1 MSEPKWTPAQRAAIE
16 DRGGALLVS
25 AAAGSGKT
33 AVLTERAVRLIT
45 DPDHPVDAD
54 KLLIVTF
61 TNAAA
66 AELRARIGQAL
77 LRLSQQQPHNTS
89 LRRQRMLLQRAPI
102 CTIDAFCLDLLHKHF
117 QALDIPPDFA
127 PADPGSV
134 EVLRASALAETLE
147 NAYRDPDFCA
157 FADLYGKGRTDQAA
171 GNTILHVYDFLRALP
186 DYDRRLDE
194 YLTPWQRENGFAF
207 TCWHDLLL
215 AEAARCAKAA
225 RELLTAALADCK
237 EDFVLAQAQAEEK
250 GKTAASKAKAVA
262 GVNDKFAEPLSRLE
276 SAAALLGEVER
287 LAAAGQWTPLYDKLT
302 PYVLGMEE
310 IPGFK
315 GMKKRLTGDHKA
327 AVRTRADEAAKL
339 FEHITELVSCS
350 EEEAEADR
358 RAALPRLRALFAA
371 VRDFDARFSAKKKER
386 KLLEFSDFEHQALRL
401 LRTPDGVCTP
411 LCQSIRQSY
420 AAVMVDEYQDT
431 NALHFQAL
439 DIPPDFAPADP
450 GSVEV
455 LRASA
460 LAETLENAYRDPDF
474 CAFADLYGK
483 GRTDQA
489 AGNTILHVYDFLRAL
504 PDYDRRLDEYLTPWQ
519 RENGFAFTCWHDLL
533 LAEAA
538 RCAKAAR
545 ELLTAALADCKE
557 DFVLAQ
563 AQAEEKGKTAASKA
577 KAVAGVND
585 KFAEPLSRLESAAAL
600 LGEVERLAAAGQ
612 WTPLYDKLTP
622 YVLGMEEIP
631 GFKGMKKRLT
641 GDHKAA
647 VRTRADEAAKLFE
660 HITELVSCSEEEA
673 EADRRAALPRL
684 RALFAAV
691 RDFDARFSAKK
702 KERKLLEFSDFEHQ
716 ALRLLRT
723 PDGVCTPLCQSIR
736 QSYAAVMVDE
746 YQDTNALQDAI
757 YRCLASPAGDDLFLV
772 GDLKQSIYRF
782 RQADPSIF
790 RAKLNAWAP
799 LPSGT
804 ARPRPEEG
812 TAGGNALLALDA
824 NFRSAPQVVAG
835 INFIFEQLMTPQLGD
850 TAYGD
855 GQRLV
860 CGAPGDYAGS
870 VEAHFLPDDTAETDA
885 AWIAQRVE
893 ELVKNGE
900 PVRDGS
906 STRPVQYEDCCIL
919 LAARGDFL
927 AYEEALTARGI
938 PVYADAREN
947 LMEAAHIRPLIS
959 LLKVIDNPAQDI
971 YLAAAMLGPMFGFTD
986 DDLVRLR
993 AQSAAMQKK
1002 AQEEQG
1008 AKETGKRAS
1017 RMSLYG
1023 AVLQVVQ
1030 NGDETLFTRKVKD
1043 FYDQLTALRRM
1054 ARSAPAEQLL
1064 EEIFVSTGYLAALG
1078 VLENGAH
1085 RREDARRF
1093 AAFCAQTGANGIS
1106 ALVRAIDAAAQA
1118 GSTGQDTVPGGA
1130 RPGCVTI
1137 MTIHRSKGLQFP
1149 VVFVGDT
1156 ARHFNLS
1163 DTYQPVLLH
1172 REYGAGLRL
1181 RPEQGESMY
1190 KTAAYAALASVHA
1203 QETRSEQMRLLYVA
1217 LTRAQDKLILTVPL
1231 GMTKTGNPF
1240 AKAAAFL
1247 AAGAGETLN
1256 QQAGSFADWL
1266 RAALLVHPFGGP
1278 LRRLAGDLELPFV
1291 FTESEIMV
1299 TVQEA
1304 QPEPETP
1311 EQEPEAAEPVPA
1323 DPALV
1328 AQLQE
1333 GFAWRYPAAKLAA
1346 VPAKVSVTSIVHKA
1360 EQTTLERPAF
1370 LSKDGLTAAEMGTA
1384 LHAFLEHADFA
1395 SLAAAKAAGTLE
1407 EAILAERQRQVD
1419 TRLVAPEIAEK
1430 LNAGRIRRFAESEAF
1445 AKICAAEKV
1454 LRELAFITALP
1465 ASAVLTAQGASAQE
1479 AAAVQDEQVLVQG
1492 IADLVLVFPD
1502 HLELLDYK
1510 TDRRKTEADFLSAY
1524 RPQLNLYALA
1534 IDKRFAPKKVT
1545 YKGIYSLELGRLI
1558 EA

>member
-194 YLTPWQRENGFAF
+194 YLAPWQRENGFDF

-310 IPGFK
+310 MPGFK

-327 AVRTRADEAAKL
+327 AVRTRTDEAAKL
-339 FEHITELVSCS
+339 FEQITELISCS

-358 RAALPRLRALFAA
+358 R
-371 VRDFDARFSAKKKER
+371 E
-386 KLLEFSDFEHQALRL
+386 
-401 LRTPDGVCTP
+401 
-411 LCQSIRQSY
+411 
-420 AAVMVDEYQDT
+420 
-431 NALHFQAL
+431 
-439 DIPPDFAPADP
+439 
-450 GSVEV
+450 
-455 LRASA
+455 
-460 LAETLENAYRDPDF
+460 
-474 CAFADLYGK
+474 
-483 GRTDQA
+483 
-489 AGNTILHVYDFLRAL
+489 
-504 PDYDRRLDEYLTPWQ
+504 
-519 RENGFAFTCWHDLL
+519 
-533 LAEAA
+533 
-538 RCAKAAR
+538 
-545 ELLTAALADCKE
+545 
-557 DFVLAQ
+557 
-563 AQAEEKGKTAASKA
+563 
-577 KAVAGVND
+577 
-585 KFAEPLSRLESAAAL
+585 
-600 LGEVERLAAAGQ
+600 
-612 WTPLYDKLTP
+612 
-622 YVLGMEEIP
+622 
-631 GFKGMKKRLT
+631 
-641 GDHKAA
+641 
-647 VRTRADEAAKLFE
+647 
-660 HITELVSCSEEEA
+660 
-673 EADRRAALPRL
+673 ALPRL

-757 YRCLASPAGDDLFLV
+757 YRCLASPEGDDLFLV

-860 CGAPGDYAGS
+860 CGAPGEYAGS

-971 YLAAAMLGPMFGFTD
+971 YLAAAMLGPVFGFTD

-993 AQSAAMQKK
+993 AQSAALQK
-1002 AQEEQG
+1002 EQNAG
-1008 AKETGKRAS
+1008 NAGKPA

-1023 AVLQVVQ
+1023 ALLLARK
-1030 NGDETLFTRKVKD
+1030 GPAEDPFTQKVND
-1043 FYDQLTALRRM
+1043 FYDKLTALRQM
-1054 ARSAPAEQLL
+1054 ARSVPAEQLL
-1064 EEIFVSTGYLAALG
+1064 EEIFATTGYLAALG
-1078 VLENGAH
+1078 VTENGAR

-1093 AAFCAQTGANGIS
+1093 ASFCAASGAGGIS
-1106 ALVRAIDAAAQA
+1106 ALVRAIDAAALA
-1118 GSTGQDTVPGGA
+1118 GSTGQDTTPGGA
-1130 RPGCVTI
+1130 RPGCVTV

-1149 VVFVGDT
+1149 VVFVADT
-1156 ARHFNLS
+1156 GRRFNAA
-1163 DTYQPVLLH
+1163 DTRQPVLLH

-1181 RPEQGESMY
+1181 RPEQGEGAY
-1190 KTAAYAALASVHA
+1190 KTAAYTALAEVHG
-1203 QETRSEQMRLLYVA
+1203 QELRSEQMRLLYVA
-1217 LTRAQDKLILTVPL
+1217 LTRAQDRLILTVPL
-1231 GMTKTGNPF
+1231 GIGKTANPF

-1247 AAGAGETLN
+1247 AAGAGSTLHG
-1256 QQAGSFADWL
+1256 QANCFADWL
-1266 RAALLVHPFGGP
+1266 RAALLVHPCGGP
-1278 LRRLAGDLELPFV
+1278 LRRLAGDLELPFAD
-1291 FTESEIMV
+1291 TRSTV
-1299 TVQEA
+1299 TITLPETA
-1304 QPEPETP
+1304 QPEQEQQPE
-1311 EQEPEAAEPVPA
+1311 ELEPQAPAAV

-1328 AQLQE
+1328 EQLRA
-1333 GFAWRYPAAKLAA
+1333 GFAWQYPAAALAR

-1360 EQTTLERPAF
+1360 EQTTLERPGF

-1395 SLAAAKAAGTLE
+1395 ALAEAKAAGTLD
-1407 EAILAERQRQVD
+1407 EAIGAERDRQAAAQL
-1419 TRLVAPEIAEK
+1419 TAPEIAAK
-1430 LNAGRIRRFAESEAF
+1430 LDAVRIRRFVQSEAF
-1445 AKICAAEKV
+1445 AKICAAQQV

-1465 ASAVLTAQGASAQE
+1465 AAEVL
-1479 AAAVQDEQVLVQG
+1479 AVQGSPAPDTAPEAQVLVQG
-1492 IADLVLVFPD
+1492 IADLVLVYPD

-1510 TDRRKTEADFLSAY
+1510 TDRRKTAADFVRAY
-1524 RPQLNLYALA
+1524 KPQLDLYALA
-1534 IDKRFAPKKVT
+1534 VGKRFAPKPVT

-1558 EA
+1558 EV

>member
-45 DPDHPVDAD
+45 DPEHPVDAD
-54 KLLIVTF
+54 RLLIVTF

-77 LRLSQQQPHNTS
+77 LRLSVQQPHNTA

-186 DYDRRLDE
+186 DYDRRMDE
-194 YLTPWQRENGFAF
+194 YLAPWQQENGFGS

-215 AEAARCAKAA
+215 AEAARCAGAA

-237 EDFVLAQAQAEEK
+237 EDFALAQAQAEEK
-250 GKTAASKAKAVA
+250 GKTAASKAKAAA

-276 SAAALLGEVER
+276 NAAALLGEVER
-287 LAAAGQWTPLYDKLT
+287 LAAAGVWTPLYDKLT

-310 IPGFK
+310 MPGFK

-327 AVRTRADEAAKL
+327 AVRTRTDEAAKL
-339 FEHITELVSCS
+339 FEQITELISCS

-358 RAALPRLRALFAA
+358 REALPRLRALFAA
-371 VRDFDARFSAKKKER
+371 VRDFDVRFSAKKKER

-401 LRTPDGVCTP
+401 LRTPEGEPTP
-411 LCQSIRQSY
+411 LCQSIRQ
-420 AAVMVDEYQDT
+420 
-431 NALHFQAL
+431 N
-439 DIPPDFAPADP
+439 
-450 GSVEV
+450 
-455 LRASA
+455 
-460 LAETLENAYRDPDF
+460 
-474 CAFADLYGK
+474 
-483 GRTDQA
+483 
-489 AGNTILHVYDFLRAL
+489 
-504 PDYDRRLDEYLTPWQ
+504 
-519 RENGFAFTCWHDLL
+519 
-533 LAEAA
+533 
-538 RCAKAAR
+538 
-545 ELLTAALADCKE
+545 
-557 DFVLAQ
+557 
-563 AQAEEKGKTAASKA
+563 
-577 KAVAGVND
+577 
-585 KFAEPLSRLESAAAL
+585 
-600 LGEVERLAAAGQ
+600 
-612 WTPLYDKLTP
+612 
-622 YVLGMEEIP
+622 
-631 GFKGMKKRLT
+631 
-641 GDHKAA
+641 
-647 VRTRADEAAKLFE
+647 
-660 HITELVSCSEEEA
+660 
-673 EADRRAALPRL
+673 
-684 RALFAAV
+684 
-691 RDFDARFSAKK
+691 
-702 KERKLLEFSDFEHQ
+702 
-716 ALRLLRT
+716 
-723 PDGVCTPLCQSIR
+723 
-736 QSYAAVMVDE
+736 YAAVMVDE

-757 YRCLASPAGDDLFLV
+757 YRCLASPAGDNLFLV

-790 RAKLNAWAP
+790 RTKLDVWAP
-799 LPSGT
+799 LPGGT
-804 ARPRPEEG
+804 ARPRPAEG
-812 TAGGNALLALDA
+812 TPGTDALLALDA

-835 INFIFEQLMTPQLGD
+835 INFIFEQLMTPRLGD

-860 CGAPGDYAGS
+860 CGAPGEYAGS

-885 AWIAQRVE
+885 VWIAQRIE
-893 ELVKNGE
+893 ELVQNGT

-947 LMEAAHIRPLIS
+947 LMTAPHIRPLIS

-993 AQSAAMQKK
+993 ACSEEAQKK
-1002 AQEEQG
+1002 QQESG
-1008 AKETGKRAS
+1008 TKHT

-1023 AVLQVVQ
+1023 AVLQVVHS
-1030 NGDETLFTRKVKD
+1030 GDETPFTQKVKA
-1043 FYDQLTALRRM
+1043 FYARLTELRRM
-1054 ARSAPAEQLL
+1054 ARSVPAEQLL

-1078 VLENGAH
+1078 VLENGAR

-1093 AAFCAQTGANGIS
+1093 AAFCAESGTNGIS

-1118 GSTGQDTVPGGA
+1118 GSTGQDAVPGGA

-1181 RPEQGESMY
+1181 RPEQGDLY
-1190 KTAAYAALASVHA
+1190 KTAAYTALANVHA

-1217 LTRAQDKLILTVPL
+1217 LTRAQDMLILTIPL

-1240 AKAAAFL
+1240 ARAAAFL

-1256 QQAGSFADWL
+1256 RQANSFADWL

-1291 FTESEIMV
+1291 FTESEITV
-1299 TVQEA
+1299 SVQEA
-1304 QPEPETP
+1304 GPEPEASG
-1311 EQEPEAAEPVPA
+1311 QEPEQPAAAPA

-1328 AQLQE
+1328 AGLRE
-1333 GFAWRYPAAKLAA
+1333 GFVWRYPAAELAA

-1384 LHAFLEHADFA
+1384 LHAFLEHADFSA
-1395 SLAAAKAAGTLE
+1395 LAAAKAAGGLE
-1407 EAILAERQRQVD
+1407 KAILAERQRQVD
-1419 TRLVAPEIAEK
+1419 RQLVAPEIAEK
-1430 LNAGRIRRFAESEAF
+1430 LDVSRIRRFVEGEAF
-1445 AKICAAEKV
+1445 AKICAADEV

-1465 ASAVLTAQGASAQE
+1465 ADAVLAAQGTEGVRAE
-1479 AAAVQDEQVLVQG
+1479 GEQVLVQG
-1492 IADLVLVFPD
+1492 IADLVLVYPD

-1510 TDRRKTEADFLSAY
+1510 TDRRKTEADFLRAY
-1524 RPQLNLYALA
+1524 RAQLNLYALA

-1545 YKGIYSLELGRLI
+1545 YKGICSLELGKLI
-1558 EA
+1558 EV

>member
-1 MSEPKWTPAQRAAIE
+1 MSEPKWTPAQRAAME

-54 KLLIVTF
+54 RLLIVTF

-77 LRLSQQQPHNTS
+77 LRRSQAEPGNS
-89 LRRQRMLLQRAPI
+89 ALRRQRMLLQRAPI

-117 QALDIPPDFA
+117 QALDIPPDFS

-134 EVLRASALAETLE
+134 ETLRAAALSETLE
-147 NAYRDPDFCA
+147 HAYADPDFCA
-157 FADLYGKGRTDQAA
+157 FADLYGKGRTDRAA
-171 GNTILHVYDFLRALP
+171 GETILHVYDFLRALP
-186 DYDRRLDE
+186 DYDKKLDE
-194 YLTPWQRENGFAF
+194 FLAPWEAENGFAS
-207 TCWHDLLL
+207 TCWHDILLR
-215 AEAARCAKAA
+215 EAARDAQSA
-225 RELLTAALADCK
+225 RELFEAALADANTDSVQ
-237 EDFVLAQAQAEEK
+237 ELGEAQLKKTPAAIRKAEE
-250 GKTAASKAKAVA
+250 AVQEKYEEVC
-262 GVNDKFAEPLSRLE
+262 GRLE
-276 SAAALLGEVER
+276 EAAARLGEVER
-287 LAAAGQWTPLYDKLT
+287 LAAAGEWTPLYDKLT

-310 IPGFK
+310 MPGFK

-358 RAALPRLRALFAA
+358 RAALPRLRAMFAA

-411 LCQSIRQSY
+411 LCQSIR
-420 AAVMVDEYQDT
+420 
-431 NALHFQAL
+431 H
-439 DIPPDFAPADP
+439 
-450 GSVEV
+450 
-455 LRASA
+455 
-460 LAETLENAYRDPDF
+460 
-474 CAFADLYGK
+474 
-483 GRTDQA
+483 
-489 AGNTILHVYDFLRAL
+489 
-504 PDYDRRLDEYLTPWQ
+504 
-519 RENGFAFTCWHDLL
+519 
-533 LAEAA
+533 
-538 RCAKAAR
+538 
-545 ELLTAALADCKE
+545 
-557 DFVLAQ
+557 
-563 AQAEEKGKTAASKA
+563 
-577 KAVAGVND
+577 
-585 KFAEPLSRLESAAAL
+585 
-600 LGEVERLAAAGQ
+600 
-612 WTPLYDKLTP
+612 
-622 YVLGMEEIP
+622 
-631 GFKGMKKRLT
+631 
-641 GDHKAA
+641 
-647 VRTRADEAAKLFE
+647 
-660 HITELVSCSEEEA
+660 
-673 EADRRAALPRL
+673 
-684 RALFAAV
+684 
-691 RDFDARFSAKK
+691 
-702 KERKLLEFSDFEHQ
+702 
-716 ALRLLRT
+716 
-723 PDGVCTPLCQSIR
+723 
-736 QSYAAVMVDE
+736 SYAAVMVDE

-860 CGAPGDYAGS
+860 CGAPGEYAGS

-885 AWIAQRVE
+885 AWIAQHIE
-893 ELVKNGE
+893 ELVQNGI

-993 AQSAAMQKK
+993 ACSEEAQKK
-1002 AQEEQG
+1002 QQEPG
-1008 AKETGKRAS
+1008 TKHT

-1023 AVLQVVQ
+1023 AVLQVVHS
-1030 NGDETLFTRKVKD
+1030 GDETPFTQKVKA
-1043 FYDQLTALRRM
+1043 FYTRLTELRRM
-1054 ARSAPAEQLL
+1054 ARSVPAEQLL

-1407 EAILAERQRQVD
+1407 EAILTERQRQVD
-1419 TRLVAPEIAEK
+1419 RQLVAPEIAEK
-1430 LNAGRIRRFAESEAF
+1430 LDVSRIRRFVEGEAF

>member
-45 DPDHPVDAD
+45 DPEHPVDAD
-54 KLLIVTF
+54 RLLIVTF

-77 LRLSQQQPHNTS
+77 LRLSVQQPHNTA

-186 DYDRRLDE
+186 DYDRRMDE
-194 YLTPWQRENGFAF
+194 YLAPWQQENGFGS

-215 AEAARCAKAA
+215 AEAARCAGAA
-225 RELLTAALADCK
+225 RELLTAALADCR
-237 EDFVLAQAQAEEK
+237 EDFALAQAQAEEK
-250 GKTAASKAKAVA
+250 GKTAASKAKAAA

-276 SAAALLGEVER
+276 NAAALLGEVER
-287 LAAAGQWTPLYDKLT
+287 LAAAGEWTPLYDKLT

-310 IPGFK
+310 MPGFK

-327 AVRTRADEAAKL
+327 AVRTRTDEAAKL
-339 FEHITELVSCS
+339 FEQITELISCS

-358 RAALPRLRALFAA
+358 REALPRLRALFAA

-401 LRTPDGVCTP
+401 LRTPEGEPTP
-411 LCQSIRQSY
+411 LCQSIRQ
-420 AAVMVDEYQDT
+420 
-431 NALHFQAL
+431 N
-439 DIPPDFAPADP
+439 
-450 GSVEV
+450 
-455 LRASA
+455 
-460 LAETLENAYRDPDF
+460 
-474 CAFADLYGK
+474 
-483 GRTDQA
+483 
-489 AGNTILHVYDFLRAL
+489 
-504 PDYDRRLDEYLTPWQ
+504 
-519 RENGFAFTCWHDLL
+519 
-533 LAEAA
+533 
-538 RCAKAAR
+538 
-545 ELLTAALADCKE
+545 
-557 DFVLAQ
+557 
-563 AQAEEKGKTAASKA
+563 
-577 KAVAGVND
+577 
-585 KFAEPLSRLESAAAL
+585 
-600 LGEVERLAAAGQ
+600 
-612 WTPLYDKLTP
+612 
-622 YVLGMEEIP
+622 
-631 GFKGMKKRLT
+631 
-641 GDHKAA
+641 
-647 VRTRADEAAKLFE
+647 
-660 HITELVSCSEEEA
+660 
-673 EADRRAALPRL
+673 
-684 RALFAAV
+684 
-691 RDFDARFSAKK
+691 
-702 KERKLLEFSDFEHQ
+702 
-716 ALRLLRT
+716 
-723 PDGVCTPLCQSIR
+723 
-736 QSYAAVMVDE
+736 YAAVMVDE

-790 RAKLNAWAP
+790 RTKLDVWAP
-799 LPSGT
+799 LPGGT
-804 ARPRPEEG
+804 ARPRPAEG
-812 TAGGNALLALDA
+812 TPGTDALLALDA

-835 INFIFEQLMTPQLGD
+835 INFIFEQLMTPRLGD

-860 CGAPGDYAGS
+860 CGAPGEYAGS

-885 AWIAQRVE
+885 AWIAQHTE
-893 ELVKNGE
+893 ELVQNGT

-947 LMEAAHIRPLIS
+947 LMTAPHIRPLIS

-993 AQSAAMQKK
+993 ACSEEAQKK
-1002 AQEEQG
+1002 QQKPG
-1008 AKETGKRAS
+1008 TKHT

-1030 NGDETLFTRKVKD
+1030 SEDETPFTQKVKA
-1043 FYDQLTALRRM
+1043 FYARLTELRRM
-1054 ARSAPAEQLL
+1054 ARSVPAEQLL

-1078 VLENGAH
+1078 VLENGAR

-1093 AAFCAQTGANGIS
+1093 AAFCAESGTNGIS

-1118 GSTGQDTVPGGA
+1118 GSTGQDAVPGGA

-1181 RPEQGESMY
+1181 RPEQGDLY
-1190 KTAAYAALASVHA
+1190 KTAAYTALANAHA

-1217 LTRAQDKLILTVPL
+1217 LTRAQDMLILTIPL

-1240 AKAAAFL
+1240 ARAAAFL

-1256 QQAGSFADWL
+1256 RQANSFADWL

-1291 FTESEIMV
+1291 FTESEITV
-1299 TVQEA
+1299 SVQEA
-1304 QPEPETP
+1304 QPEPEASGPEP
-1311 EQEPEAAEPVPA
+1311 EQPAAVPA

-1328 AQLQE
+1328 AGLQE
-1333 GFAWRYPAAKLAA
+1333 GFAWHYPAAELAA

-1384 LHAFLEHADFA
+1384 LHAFLEHADFSA
-1395 SLAAAKAAGTLE
+1395 LAAAKAAGGLE
-1407 EAILAERQRQVD
+1407 KAILAERQRQVD
-1419 TRLVAPEIAEK
+1419 RQLVAPEIAEK
-1430 LNAGRIRRFAESEAF
+1430 LDVSRIRRFVEGEAF
-1445 AKICAAEKV
+1445 AKICAADEV

-1465 ASAVLTAQGASAQE
+1465 AEAVLAAQGTEGVRAE
-1479 AAAVQDEQVLVQG
+1479 GEQVLVQG
-1492 IADLVLVFPD
+1492 IADLVLVYPD

-1510 TDRRKTEADFLSAY
+1510 TDRRKTEADFLRAY
-1524 RPQLNLYALA
+1524 RAQLNLYALA

-1545 YKGIYSLELGRLI
+1545 YKGICSLELGKLI

>member
-45 DPDHPVDAD
+45 DPEHPVDAD
-54 KLLIVTF
+54 RLLIVTF

-77 LRLSQQQPHNTS
+77 LRLSVQQPHNTA

-186 DYDRRLDE
+186 DYDRRMDE
-194 YLTPWQRENGFAF
+194 YLAPWQQENGFGS

-215 AEAARCAKAA
+215 AEAARCAGAA
-225 RELLTAALADCK
+225 RELLTAALADCR
-237 EDFVLAQAQAEEK
+237 EDFALAQAQAEEK
-250 GKTAASKAKAVA
+250 GRTAASKAKAAA

-276 SAAALLGEVER
+276 NAAALLGEVER
-287 LAAAGQWTPLYDKLT
+287 LAAAGEWTPLYDKLT

-310 IPGFK
+310 MPGFK

-327 AVRTRADEAAKL
+327 AVRTRTDEAAKL
-339 FEHITELVSCS
+339 FEQITELISCS

-358 RAALPRLRALFAA
+358 REALPRLRALFAA

-401 LRTPDGVCTP
+401 LRTPEGEPTP
-411 LCQSIRQSY
+411 LCQSIRQ
-420 AAVMVDEYQDT
+420 
-431 NALHFQAL
+431 N
-439 DIPPDFAPADP
+439 
-450 GSVEV
+450 
-455 LRASA
+455 
-460 LAETLENAYRDPDF
+460 
-474 CAFADLYGK
+474 
-483 GRTDQA
+483 
-489 AGNTILHVYDFLRAL
+489 
-504 PDYDRRLDEYLTPWQ
+504 
-519 RENGFAFTCWHDLL
+519 
-533 LAEAA
+533 
-538 RCAKAAR
+538 
-545 ELLTAALADCKE
+545 
-557 DFVLAQ
+557 
-563 AQAEEKGKTAASKA
+563 
-577 KAVAGVND
+577 
-585 KFAEPLSRLESAAAL
+585 
-600 LGEVERLAAAGQ
+600 
-612 WTPLYDKLTP
+612 
-622 YVLGMEEIP
+622 
-631 GFKGMKKRLT
+631 
-641 GDHKAA
+641 
-647 VRTRADEAAKLFE
+647 
-660 HITELVSCSEEEA
+660 
-673 EADRRAALPRL
+673 
-684 RALFAAV
+684 
-691 RDFDARFSAKK
+691 
-702 KERKLLEFSDFEHQ
+702 
-716 ALRLLRT
+716 
-723 PDGVCTPLCQSIR
+723 
-736 QSYAAVMVDE
+736 YAAVMVDE

-790 RAKLNAWAP
+790 RTKLDVWAP
-799 LPSGT
+799 LPGGT
-804 ARPRPEEG
+804 ARPRPAEG
-812 TAGGNALLALDA
+812 TPGTDALLALDA

-835 INFIFEQLMTPQLGD
+835 INFIFEQLMTPRLGD

-885 AWIAQRVE
+885 AWIAQRIE
-893 ELVKNGE
+893 ELVQNGT

-947 LMEAAHIRPLIS
+947 LMTAPHIRPLIS

-993 AQSAAMQKK
+993 ACSEETQKK
-1002 AQEEQG
+1002 QQEPG
-1008 AKETGKRAS
+1008 TKHT

-1030 NGDETLFTRKVKD
+1030 SEDETPLTQKVKA
-1043 FYDQLTALRRM
+1043 FYARLTELRRM
-1054 ARSAPAEQLL
+1054 ARSVPAEQLL

-1078 VLENGAH
+1078 VLENGAR

-1093 AAFCAQTGANGIS
+1093 AAFCAESGTNGIS

-1118 GSTGQDTVPGGA
+1118 GSTGQDAVPGGA

-1181 RPEQGESMY
+1181 RPEQGDLY
-1190 KTAAYAALASVHA
+1190 KTAAYTALANAHA

-1217 LTRAQDKLILTVPL
+1217 LTRAQDMLILTIPL

-1240 AKAAAFL
+1240 ARAAAFL

-1256 QQAGSFADWL
+1256 RQASSFADWL

-1291 FTESEIMV
+1291 FTESEITV
-1299 TVQEA
+1299 SVQEA
-1304 QPEPETP
+1304 QPEPEASGPEP
-1311 EQEPEAAEPVPA
+1311 EQPAAVPA

-1328 AQLQE
+1328 AGLQE
-1333 GFAWRYPAAKLAA
+1333 GFAWHYPAAELAA

-1370 LSKDGLTAAEMGTA
+1370 LSRDGLTAAEMGTA
-1384 LHAFLEHADFA
+1384 LHAFLEHADFSA
-1395 SLAAAKAAGTLE
+1395 LAAAKAAGGLE

-1419 TRLVAPEIAEK
+1419 RQLVAPEIAEK
-1430 LNAGRIRRFAESEAF
+1430 LDVSRIRRFVEGEAF
-1445 AKICAAEKV
+1445 AKICAADEV

-1465 ASAVLTAQGASAQE
+1465 AEAVLAAQGTEGVRAE
-1479 AAAVQDEQVLVQG
+1479 GEQVLVQG
-1492 IADLVLVFPD
+1492 IADLVLVYPD

-1510 TDRRKTEADFLSAY
+1510 TDRRKTEADFLRAY
-1524 RPQLNLYALA
+1524 RAQLNLYALA

-1545 YKGIYSLELGRLI
+1545 YKGICSLELGKLI
-1558 EA
+1558 EV

>member
-45 DPDHPVDAD
+45 DPEHPVDAD
-54 KLLIVTF
+54 RLLIVTF

-77 LRLSQQQPHNTS
+77 LRLSVQQPHNTA

-194 YLTPWQRENGFAF
+194 YLIPWQRENGFAF

-310 IPGFK
+310 MPGFK

-339 FEHITELVSCS
+339 FEQITEL
-350 EEEAEADR
+350 
-358 RAALPRLRALFAA
+358 
-371 VRDFDARFSAKKKER
+371 
-386 KLLEFSDFEHQALRL
+386 
-401 LRTPDGVCTP
+401 
-411 LCQSIRQSY
+411 I
-420 AAVMVDEYQDT
+420 
-431 NALHFQAL
+431 
-439 DIPPDFAPADP
+439 
-450 GSVEV
+450 
-455 LRASA
+455 
-460 LAETLENAYRDPDF
+460 
-474 CAFADLYGK
+474 
-483 GRTDQA
+483 
-489 AGNTILHVYDFLRAL
+489 
-504 PDYDRRLDEYLTPWQ
+504 
-519 RENGFAFTCWHDLL
+519 
-533 LAEAA
+533 
-538 RCAKAAR
+538 
-545 ELLTAALADCKE
+545 
-557 DFVLAQ
+557 
-563 AQAEEKGKTAASKA
+563 
-577 KAVAGVND
+577 
-585 KFAEPLSRLESAAAL
+585 
-600 LGEVERLAAAGQ
+600 
-612 WTPLYDKLTP
+612 
-622 YVLGMEEIP
+622 
-631 GFKGMKKRLT
+631 
-641 GDHKAA
+641 
-647 VRTRADEAAKLFE
+647 
-660 HITELVSCSEEEA
+660 SCSEEEA

-860 CGAPGDYAGS
+860 CGAPGEYAGS

-947 LMEAAHIRPLIS
+947 LMTAPHIRPLIS

-993 AQSAAMQKK
+993 ACSEEAQKK
-1002 AQEEQG
+1002 QQAPG
-1008 AKETGKRAS
+1008 TKHT

-1023 AVLQVVQ
+1023 AVLQVVHS
-1030 NGDETLFTRKVKD
+1030 GDETPFTQKVKA
-1043 FYDQLTALRRM
+1043 FYARLTELRRM
-1054 ARSAPAEQLL
+1054 ARSVPAEQLL

-1078 VLENGAH
+1078 VLENGAR

-1093 AAFCAQTGANGIS
+1093 AAFCAESGTNGIS

-1118 GSTGQDTVPGGA
+1118 GSTGQDAVPGGA

-1181 RPEQGESMY
+1181 RPEQGDLY
-1190 KTAAYAALASVHA
+1190 KTAAYTALANAHA

-1217 LTRAQDKLILTVPL
+1217 LTRAQDMLILTIPL

-1240 AKAAAFL
+1240 ARAAAFL

-1256 QQAGSFADWL
+1256 RQANSFADWL

-1291 FTESEIMV
+1291 FTESEITV
-1299 TVQEA
+1299 SVQEA
-1304 QPEPETP
+1304 GPEPEASG
-1311 EQEPEAAEPVPA
+1311 QEPEQPAAVPA

-1328 AQLQE
+1328 AGLQE
-1333 GFAWRYPAAKLAA
+1333 GFAWHYPAAELAA

-1370 LSKDGLTAAEMGTA
+1370 LSRDGLTAAEMGTA
-1384 LHAFLEHADFA
+1384 LHAFLEHADFSA
-1395 SLAAAKAAGTLE
+1395 LAAAKAAGRLE
-1407 EAILAERQRQVD
+1407 KAILAERQRQVD
-1419 TRLVAPEIAEK
+1419 RQLVAPEIAEK
-1430 LNAGRIRRFAESEAF
+1430 LDVSRIRRFVEGEAF
-1445 AKICAAEKV
+1445 AKICAADEV

-1465 ASAVLTAQGASAQE
+1465 ADAVLAAQGTEGVRAE
-1479 AAAVQDEQVLVQG
+1479 GEQVLVQG
-1492 IADLVLVFPD
+1492 IADLVLVYPD

-1510 TDRRKTEADFLSAY
+1510 TDRRKTEADFLRAY
-1524 RPQLNLYALA
+1524 RAQLNLYALA

-1545 YKGIYSLELGRLI
+1545 YKGICSLELGKLI

>member
-411 LCQSIRQSY
+411 LCQSIRQ
-420 AAVMVDEYQDT
+420 
-431 NALHFQAL
+431 N
-439 DIPPDFAPADP
+439 
-450 GSVEV
+450 
-455 LRASA
+455 
-460 LAETLENAYRDPDF
+460 
-474 CAFADLYGK
+474 
-483 GRTDQA
+483 
-489 AGNTILHVYDFLRAL
+489 
-504 PDYDRRLDEYLTPWQ
+504 
-519 RENGFAFTCWHDLL
+519 
-533 LAEAA
+533 
-538 RCAKAAR
+538 
-545 ELLTAALADCKE
+545 
-557 DFVLAQ
+557 
-563 AQAEEKGKTAASKA
+563 
-577 KAVAGVND
+577 
-585 KFAEPLSRLESAAAL
+585 
-600 LGEVERLAAAGQ
+600 
-612 WTPLYDKLTP
+612 
-622 YVLGMEEIP
+622 
-631 GFKGMKKRLT
+631 
-641 GDHKAA
+641 
-647 VRTRADEAAKLFE
+647 
-660 HITELVSCSEEEA
+660 
-673 EADRRAALPRL
+673 
-684 RALFAAV
+684 
-691 RDFDARFSAKK
+691 
-702 KERKLLEFSDFEHQ
+702 
-716 ALRLLRT
+716 
-723 PDGVCTPLCQSIR
+723 
-736 QSYAAVMVDE
+736 YAAVMVDE

-804 ARPRPEEG
+804 ARPRPEGG

-860 CGAPGDYAGS
+860 CGAPGEYAGS

-927 AYEEALTARGI
+927 AYEEALTAWGI

-993 AQSAAMQKK
+993 AG
-1002 AQEEQG
+1002 AQTPDQH
-1008 AKETGKRAS
+1008 TCI
-1017 RMSLYG
+1017 SLYG
-1023 AVLQVVQ
+1023 AVLQAVQ
-1030 NGDETLFTRKVKD
+1030 SGAEDDFTRRVQA
-1043 FYDQLTALRRM
+1043 FYRRLTALRRM
-1054 ARSAPAEQLL
+1054 ARSVPVEELL

-1078 VLENGAH
+1078 AMENGQR

-1093 AAFCAQTGANGIS
+1093 ASFCAGAGAGGIS
-1106 ALVRAIDAAAQA
+1106 ALVRAIDAATLA
-1118 GSTGQDTVPGGA
+1118 GSTGQETAPGGA

-1149 VVFVGDT
+1149 VVFVADT
-1156 ARHFNLS
+1156 ARQFNAA
-1163 DTYQPVLLH
+1163 DTRQPVLLH
-1172 REYGAGLRL
+1172 RVCGAGLRL
-1181 RPEQGESMY
+1181 RPEGGEGAY
-1190 KTAAYAALASVHA
+1190 KTAAYTALSTVHA
-1203 QETRSEQMRLLYVA
+1203 AEMRSEQMRLLYVA

-1231 GMTKTGNPF
+1231 GIGRTSNPF

-1256 QQAGSFADWL
+1256 AQAGSFADWL
-1266 RAALLVHPFGGP
+1266 RAALLVHPNGGP
-1278 LRRLAGDLELPFV
+1278 LRRLAGNLELPFAD
-1291 FTESEIMV
+1291 TGSTIAL
-1299 TVQEA
+1299 TVQADVLPPEEA
-1304 QPEPETP
+1304 PAEAEEPTRPE
-1311 EQEPEAAEPVPA
+1311 A

-1328 AQLQE
+1328 ETLRQ
-1333 GFAWRYPAAKLAA
+1333 GFGWRYPAAALADI
-1346 VPAKVSVTSIVHKA
+1346 PAKVSVTSLVHAA
-1360 EQTTLERPAF
+1360 EQTTLERPGF

-1384 LHAFLEHADFA
+1384 LHAFLEHADFGA
-1395 SLAAAKAAGTLE
+1395 LAAVRDAEDAAVLD
-1407 EAILAERQRQVD
+1407 AVRAERERQAAAQL
-1419 TRLVAPEIAEK
+1419 TPPAIAGK
-1430 LNAGRIRRFAESEAF
+1430 LDVYKILRFVRSEAF
-1445 AKICAAEKV
+1445 RRICGAEDV
-1454 LRELAFITALP
+1454 LRELAFITSLPAAEVMAAQGRALP
-1465 ASAVLTAQGASAQE
+1465 DGP
-1479 AAAVQDEQVLVQG
+1479 AADAGVLVQG
-1492 IADLVLVFPD
+1492 IADIVLIYPD

-1510 TDRRKTEADFLSAY
+1510 TDRRKAPADFVRAY
-1524 RPQLNLYALA
+1524 RAQLELYAKA
-1534 IDKRFAPKKVT
+1534 IEKRFAPRRVT
-1545 YKGIYSLELGRLI
+1545 YKGIYSLELGELI
-1558 EA
+1558 EV

>member
-237 EDFVLAQAQAEEK
+237 EDFVLAQVQAEEK

-358 RAALPRLRALFAA
+358 RAALPRLRAMFAA

-401 LRTPDGVCTP
+401 LRTPEGEPTP
-411 LCQSIRQSY
+411 LCQSIRQ
-420 AAVMVDEYQDT
+420 
-431 NALHFQAL
+431 N
-439 DIPPDFAPADP
+439 
-450 GSVEV
+450 
-455 LRASA
+455 
-460 LAETLENAYRDPDF
+460 
-474 CAFADLYGK
+474 
-483 GRTDQA
+483 
-489 AGNTILHVYDFLRAL
+489 
-504 PDYDRRLDEYLTPWQ
+504 
-519 RENGFAFTCWHDLL
+519 
-533 LAEAA
+533 
-538 RCAKAAR
+538 
-545 ELLTAALADCKE
+545 
-557 DFVLAQ
+557 
-563 AQAEEKGKTAASKA
+563 
-577 KAVAGVND
+577 
-585 KFAEPLSRLESAAAL
+585 
-600 LGEVERLAAAGQ
+600 
-612 WTPLYDKLTP
+612 
-622 YVLGMEEIP
+622 
-631 GFKGMKKRLT
+631 
-641 GDHKAA
+641 
-647 VRTRADEAAKLFE
+647 
-660 HITELVSCSEEEA
+660 
-673 EADRRAALPRL
+673 
-684 RALFAAV
+684 
-691 RDFDARFSAKK
+691 
-702 KERKLLEFSDFEHQ
+702 
-716 ALRLLRT
+716 
-723 PDGVCTPLCQSIR
+723 
-736 QSYAAVMVDE
+736 YAAVMVDE
-746 YQDTNALQDAI
+746 YQDTNALQDAL

-790 RAKLNAWAP
+790 REKLDRWP
-799 LPSGT
+799 DLPGGA
-804 ARPRPEEG
+804 ARPRPPEG
-812 TAGGNALLALDA
+812 TAGQNALLALDA
-824 NFRSAPQVVAG
+824 NFRSAPQVVEG

-860 CGAPGDYAGS
+860 CGAPGDYSGS
-870 VEAHFLPDDTAETDA
+870 VEAQFLPDDEAETDA
-885 AWIAQRVE
+885 AWIARRIE
-893 ELVKNGE
+893 ELVAAGE
-900 PVRDGS
+900 PVREGS
-906 STRPVQYEDCCIL
+906 TTRPVQYEDCCIL
-919 LAARGDFL
+919 LSARGDFP
-927 AYEEALTARGI
+927 AYVEALTARGI

-947 LMEAAHIRPLIS
+947 LMEAPHIRPLIS

-971 YLAAAMLGPMFGFTD
+971 YLAAAMLGPVFGFTD

-993 AQSAAMQKK
+993 AQSAALQK
-1002 AQEEQG
+1002 EQNAG
-1008 AKETGKRAS
+1008 SAGKPA

-1023 AVLQVVQ
+1023 ALLLARQ
-1030 NGDETLFTRKVKD
+1030 GPAEDPFTQKVND
-1043 FYDQLTALRRM
+1043 FYDKLTALRQM
-1054 ARSAPAEQLL
+1054 ARSVPAEQLL
-1064 EEIFVSTGYLAALG
+1064 EEIFATTGYLAALG
-1078 VLENGAH
+1078 VTENGAR

-1093 AAFCAQTGANGIS
+1093 ASFCAASGAGGIS
-1106 ALVRAIDAAAQA
+1106 ALVRAIDAAALA
-1118 GSTGQDTVPGGA
+1118 GSTGQDTTPGGA
-1130 RPGCVTI
+1130 RPGCVTV

-1149 VVFVGDT
+1149 VVFVADT
-1156 ARHFNLS
+1156 GRRFNAA
-1163 DTYQPVLLH
+1163 DTRQPVLLH

-1181 RPEQGESMY
+1181 RPEQGEGAY
-1190 KTAAYAALASVHA
+1190 KTAAYTALAEVHG
-1203 QETRSEQMRLLYVA
+1203 QELRSEQMRLLYVA
-1217 LTRAQDKLILTVPL
+1217 LTRAQDRLILTVPL
-1231 GMTKTGNPF
+1231 GIGKTANPF

-1247 AAGAGETLN
+1247 AAGAGSTLHG
-1256 QQAGSFADWL
+1256 QANCFADWL
-1266 RAALLVHPFGGP
+1266 RAALLVHPCGGQ
-1278 LRRLAGDLELPFV
+1278 LRQLAGNLELPFV
-1291 FTESEIMV
+1291 DTRS
-1299 TVQEA
+1299 TVVITL
-1304 QPEPETP
+1304 PETTQP
-1311 EQEPEAAEPVPA
+1311 EQEQQPEELEPQAPAAA

-1328 AQLQE
+1328 EQLRA
-1333 GFAWRYPAAKLAA
+1333 GFAWQYPAAALAG

-1360 EQTTLERPAF
+1360 EQTTLERPGF

-1395 SLAAAKAAGTLE
+1395 ALAEAKAAGTLD
-1407 EAILAERQRQVD
+1407 EAIGAERDRQAAAQL
-1419 TRLVAPEIAEK
+1419 TAPEIAAK
-1430 LNAGRIRRFAESEAF
+1430 LDAVRIRRFVQSEAF
-1445 AKICAAEKV
+1445 AKICAAQQV

-1465 ASAVLTAQGASAQE
+1465 AAEVLAAQGSPAPDTAPE
-1479 AAAVQDEQVLVQG
+1479 AQVLVQG
-1492 IADLVLVFPD
+1492 IADLVLVYPD

-1510 TDRRKTEADFLSAY
+1510 TDRRKTAADFVRAY
-1524 RPQLNLYALA
+1524 KPQLDLYALA
-1534 IDKRFAPKKVT
+1534 VGKRFAPKPVT

-1558 EA
+1558 EV

>member
-45 DPDHPVDAD
+45 DPEHPVDAD
-54 KLLIVTF
+54 RLLIVTF

-77 LRLSQQQPHNTS
+77 LRLSVQQPHNTA

-186 DYDRRLDE
+186 DYDRRMDE
-194 YLTPWQRENGFAF
+194 YLAPWQQENGFGS

-215 AEAARCAKAA
+215 AEAARCAGAA
-225 RELLTAALADCK
+225 RELLTAALADCR
-237 EDFVLAQAQAEEK
+237 EDFALAQAQAEEK
-250 GKTAASKAKAVA
+250 GKTAASKAKAAA

-276 SAAALLGEVER
+276 NAAALLGEVER
-287 LAAAGQWTPLYDKLT
+287 LAAAGEWTPLYDKLT

-310 IPGFK
+310 MPGFK

-327 AVRTRADEAAKL
+327 AVRTRTDEAAKL
-339 FEHITELVSCS
+339 FEQITELISCS

-358 RAALPRLRALFAA
+358 REALPRLRALFAA

-401 LRTPDGVCTP
+401 LRTPEGEPTP
-411 LCQSIRQSY
+411 LCQSIRQ
-420 AAVMVDEYQDT
+420 
-431 NALHFQAL
+431 N
-439 DIPPDFAPADP
+439 
-450 GSVEV
+450 
-455 LRASA
+455 
-460 LAETLENAYRDPDF
+460 
-474 CAFADLYGK
+474 
-483 GRTDQA
+483 
-489 AGNTILHVYDFLRAL
+489 
-504 PDYDRRLDEYLTPWQ
+504 
-519 RENGFAFTCWHDLL
+519 
-533 LAEAA
+533 
-538 RCAKAAR
+538 
-545 ELLTAALADCKE
+545 
-557 DFVLAQ
+557 
-563 AQAEEKGKTAASKA
+563 
-577 KAVAGVND
+577 
-585 KFAEPLSRLESAAAL
+585 
-600 LGEVERLAAAGQ
+600 
-612 WTPLYDKLTP
+612 
-622 YVLGMEEIP
+622 
-631 GFKGMKKRLT
+631 
-641 GDHKAA
+641 
-647 VRTRADEAAKLFE
+647 
-660 HITELVSCSEEEA
+660 
-673 EADRRAALPRL
+673 
-684 RALFAAV
+684 
-691 RDFDARFSAKK
+691 
-702 KERKLLEFSDFEHQ
+702 
-716 ALRLLRT
+716 
-723 PDGVCTPLCQSIR
+723 
-736 QSYAAVMVDE
+736 YAAVMVDE

-790 RAKLNAWAP
+790 RTKLDVWAP
-799 LPSGT
+799 LPGGT
-804 ARPRPEEG
+804 ARPRPAEG
-812 TAGGNALLALDA
+812 TPGTDALLALDA

-835 INFIFEQLMTPQLGD
+835 INFIFEQLMTPRLGD

-860 CGAPGDYAGS
+860 CGAPGEYAGS

-885 AWIAQRVE
+885 AWIAQRIE
-893 ELVKNGE
+893 ELVQNGT
-900 PVRDGS
+900 PVRDGGS
-906 STRPVQYEDCCIL
+906 VRPVQYEDCCIL
-919 LAARGDFL
+919 LSARGDFP
-927 AYEEALTARGI
+927 AYVEALTARGI

-947 LMEAAHIRPLIS
+947 LMEAPHIRPLIS

-993 AQSAAMQKK
+993 ACSEEAQKK
-1002 AQEEQG
+1002 QQEPG
-1008 AKETGKRAS
+1008 AKHT

-1030 NGDETLFTRKVKD
+1030 SEDDTPFTQKVKA
-1043 FYDQLTALRRM
+1043 FYARLTELRRM
-1054 ARSAPAEQLL
+1054 ARSVPAEQLL

-1078 VLENGAH
+1078 VLENGAR

-1093 AAFCAQTGANGIS
+1093 AAFCAESGTNGIS

-1118 GSTGQDTVPGGA
+1118 GSTGQDAVPGGA

-1181 RPEQGESMY
+1181 RPEQGDLY
-1190 KTAAYAALASVHA
+1190 KTAAYTALANAHA

-1217 LTRAQDKLILTVPL
+1217 LTRAQDMLILTIPL

-1240 AKAAAFL
+1240 ARAAAFL

-1256 QQAGSFADWL
+1256 RQANSFADWL

-1291 FTESEIMV
+1291 FTESEITV
-1299 TVQEA
+1299 SVQEA
-1304 QPEPETP
+1304 GPEPEASGPEP
-1311 EQEPEAAEPVPA
+1311 EQPAAVPA

-1328 AQLQE
+1328 AGLQE
-1333 GFAWRYPAAKLAA
+1333 GFVWRYPAAELAA

-1370 LSKDGLTAAEMGTA
+1370 LSRDGLTAAEMGTA
-1384 LHAFLEHADFA
+1384 LHAFLEHADFSA
-1395 SLAAAKAAGTLE
+1395 LAAAKAAGGLE
-1407 EAILAERQRQVD
+1407 KAILAERQRQVD
-1419 TRLVAPEIAEK
+1419 RQLVAPEIAEK
-1430 LNAGRIRRFAESEAF
+1430 LDVSRIRRFVEGEAF
-1445 AKICAAEKV
+1445 AKICAADEV

-1465 ASAVLTAQGASAQE
+1465 AEAVLAAQGTEGVRAE
-1479 AAAVQDEQVLVQG
+1479 GEQVLVQG
-1492 IADLVLVFPD
+1492 IADLVLVYPD

-1510 TDRRKTEADFLSAY
+1510 TDRRKTEADFLRAY
-1524 RPQLNLYALA
+1524 RAQLNLYALA

-1545 YKGIYSLELGRLI
+1545 YKGICSLELGKLI
-1558 EA
+1558 EV

>member
-45 DPDHPVDAD
+45 DPEHPVDAD
-54 KLLIVTF
+54 RLLIVTF

-77 LRLSQQQPHNTS
+77 LRLSVQQPHNTA

-310 IPGFK
+310 MPGFK

-411 LCQSIRQSY
+411 LCQSIRQ
-420 AAVMVDEYQDT
+420 
-431 NALHFQAL
+431 N
-439 DIPPDFAPADP
+439 
-450 GSVEV
+450 
-455 LRASA
+455 
-460 LAETLENAYRDPDF
+460 
-474 CAFADLYGK
+474 
-483 GRTDQA
+483 
-489 AGNTILHVYDFLRAL
+489 
-504 PDYDRRLDEYLTPWQ
+504 
-519 RENGFAFTCWHDLL
+519 
-533 LAEAA
+533 
-538 RCAKAAR
+538 
-545 ELLTAALADCKE
+545 
-557 DFVLAQ
+557 
-563 AQAEEKGKTAASKA
+563 
-577 KAVAGVND
+577 
-585 KFAEPLSRLESAAAL
+585 
-600 LGEVERLAAAGQ
+600 
-612 WTPLYDKLTP
+612 
-622 YVLGMEEIP
+622 
-631 GFKGMKKRLT
+631 
-641 GDHKAA
+641 
-647 VRTRADEAAKLFE
+647 
-660 HITELVSCSEEEA
+660 
-673 EADRRAALPRL
+673 
-684 RALFAAV
+684 
-691 RDFDARFSAKK
+691 
-702 KERKLLEFSDFEHQ
+702 
-716 ALRLLRT
+716 
-723 PDGVCTPLCQSIR
+723 
-736 QSYAAVMVDE
+736 YAAVMVDE

-790 RAKLNAWAP
+790 RTKLDVWAP
-799 LPSGT
+799 LPGGT
-804 ARPRPEEG
+804 ARPRPAEG
-812 TAGGNALLALDA
+812 TPGNDALLALDA

-835 INFIFEQLMTPQLGD
+835 INFIFEQLMTPRLGD

-860 CGAPGDYAGS
+860 CGAPGEYVGS

-885 AWIAQRVE
+885 AWIAQHIE
-893 ELVKNGE
+893 ELVQNGT

-947 LMEAAHIRPLIS
+947 LMTAPHIRPLIS

-993 AQSAAMQKK
+993 ACSEEAQKK
-1002 AQEEQG
+1002 QQAPG
-1008 AKETGKRAS
+1008 TKHT

-1030 NGDETLFTRKVKD
+1030 SEDETPFTQKVKA
-1043 FYDQLTALRRM
+1043 FYARLTELRRM
-1054 ARSAPAEQLL
+1054 ARSVPAEQLL

-1078 VLENGAH
+1078 VLENGAR

-1093 AAFCAQTGANGIS
+1093 AAFCAESGTNGIS

-1118 GSTGQDTVPGGA
+1118 GSTGQDAVPGGA

-1181 RPEQGESMY
+1181 RPEQGDLY
-1190 KTAAYAALASVHA
+1190 KTAAYTALANAHA

-1217 LTRAQDKLILTVPL
+1217 LTRAQDMLILTIPL

-1240 AKAAAFL
+1240 ARAAAFL

-1256 QQAGSFADWL
+1256 RQANSFADWL

-1291 FTESEIMV
+1291 FTESEITV
-1299 TVQEA
+1299 SVQEA
-1304 QPEPETP
+1304 QPEPEASGPEP
-1311 EQEPEAAEPVPA
+1311 EQPAAAPA
-1323 DPALV
+1323 DPVLV
-1328 AQLQE
+1328 AGLRE
-1333 GFAWRYPAAKLAA
+1333 GFVWRYPAAELAA

-1370 LSKDGLTAAEMGTA
+1370 LSRDGLTAAEMGTA
-1384 LHAFLEHADFA
+1384 LHAFLEHADFSA
-1395 SLAAAKAAGTLE
+1395 LAAAKAAGGLE
-1407 EAILAERQRQVD
+1407 KAILTERQRQVD
-1419 TRLVAPEIAEK
+1419 RQLVAPEIAEK
-1430 LNAGRIRRFAESEAF
+1430 LDVSRIRRFVEGEAF
-1445 AKICAAEKV
+1445 AKICAADEV

-1465 ASAVLTAQGASAQE
+1465 AEAVLAAQGTEGVRAE
-1479 AAAVQDEQVLVQG
+1479 GEQVLVQG
-1492 IADLVLVFPD
+1492 IADLVLVYPD

-1510 TDRRKTEADFLSAY
+1510 TDRRKTEADFLRAY
-1524 RPQLNLYALA
+1524 RAQLNLYALA

-1545 YKGIYSLELGRLI
+1545 YKGICSLELGKLI